1 MECGHR
7 FHFQKE
13 VRKSSGKNQAENHEQ
28 NNRFELIMSLITYVT
43 LAGCTLTVISLSCHE
58 ALDSGNKTNKE
69 CMFSFGS
76 Q

>member
-1 MECGHR
+1 MN
-7 FHFQKE
+7 KIM
-13 VRKSSGKNQAENHEQ
+13 
-28 NNRFELIMSLITYVT
+28 FELIMSLITYVT